1 MKELKIFDEFIKQG
15 IVKKQSPNKPRAE
28 FLTKEAEQAYS
39 NLLEMIDKMGVKD
52 KNAND
57 YVKICYDILTELLR
71 AKMFLNGYNASGLG
85 AHEAEISYMRN
96 LGFKENEI
104 RFADQMRFFRNGML
118 YYGTILDKVYAEKV
132 ILFTKDK
139 YSELKR
145 IG

>member
-1 MKELKIFDEFIKQG
+1 
-15 IVKKQSPNKPRAE
+15 
-28 FLTKEAEQAYS
+28 
-39 NLLEMIDKMGVKD
+39 
-52 KNAND
+52 
-57 YVKICYDILTELLR
+57 
-71 AKMFLNGYNASGLG
+71 MFLNGYNASGPG

>member
-1 MKELKIFDEFIKQG
+1 
-15 IVKKQSPNKPRAE
+15 
-28 FLTKEAEQAYS
+28 
-39 NLLEMIDKMGVKD
+39 
-52 KNAND
+52 
-57 YVKICYDILTELLR
+57 
-71 AKMFLNGYNASGLG
+71 MFLKGYNASGPG